1 MKKIDYKK
9 SSGYFVIQFE
19 GEEPKKFSVHELSDG
34 APILEWIVDLEPS
47 LKNWIFKPEYNIRF
61 KLLEKKVVLKF
72 YEQFLSTPYN
82 KRLASNYNSSY
93 ENLITKTGRVMFDKI
108 NYLFYYNPNE
118 WDKIGT
124 ISSEIIEFKR
134 AFDYPENINYSIF
147 SKYVSIVEK
156 YVLKELIKN
165 LLELVLCC
173 VPSSVASKQNNSSIS
188 RMIVVLKK
196 HNENNSNIINGA
208 NVILRNRTIERS
220 SSNMVPRTVT
230 RQYNSIEIENKEI
243 IQNKMVLLLD
253 DIYTTGSS
261 VEACK
266 KKLLEAGAKSV
277 VIVTIGRTRRY

>member
-1 MKKIDYKK
+1 MKKIDYQK

-19 GEEPKKFSVHELSDG
+19 EEKPKKFSVHELSDG

-47 LKNWIFKPEYNIRF
+47 LENWIFKPEYNIRF
-61 KLLEKKVVLKF
+61 KLLEKNIVPKF
-72 YEQFLSTPYN
+72 KEQDMPSPYN
-82 KRLASNYNSSY
+82 IKLPG
-93 ENLITKTGRVMFDKI
+93 ENLITKTGQLVFDSI
-108 NYLFYYNPNE
+108 NYLFFYNPNE
-118 WDKIGT
+118 WNKIGT

-134 AFDYPENINYSIF
+134 AFDYPKNINYSIF

-165 LLELVLCC
+165 SLELVLCC

-220 SSNMVPRTVT
+220 SSNTVLRTVT

-277 VIVTIGRTRRY
+277 VIVTIGRTRRYW